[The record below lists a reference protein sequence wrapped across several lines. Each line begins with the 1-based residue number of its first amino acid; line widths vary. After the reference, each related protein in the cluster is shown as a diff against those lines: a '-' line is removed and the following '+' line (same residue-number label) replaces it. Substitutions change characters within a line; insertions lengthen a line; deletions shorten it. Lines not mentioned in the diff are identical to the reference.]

1 MGIFKAND
9 IRGIWNDE
17 WNEETAYKIGFFLPQ
32 VMHCDTILVGR
43 DIRLSSD
50 KVFESLSRGIVDAG
64 CDVLDIG
71 LATTP
76 MVYFATVHFG
86 VSLSVQITASHN
98 PAPYNGMKVS
108 KQGAIPVC
116 YADGLDRVKTHVEN
130 VKVVLSGKKGVVRH
144 VDALTPYLAFQAKD
158 MPDFSNLKLAI
169 DCSNGMACL
178 VAKELFGEE
187 HCYINDHFD
196 GSFPAHEPNPL
207 DETTCAQIK
216 ETVLRCKADL
226 GIIFDGDADRV
237 MFIDEKGTYIHADHM
252 GAILGH
258 HFEKGIA
265 VVDIRSSRSTV
276 SYLETLGFEVVVW
289 KVGHAQVKQ
298 KMRELGAT
306 FGGELS
312 GHYYFKDFFYCDS
325 AVFATKCILEVL
337 SDFKDQ
343 GKSVSQVLS
352 TVIRYKTTGEVNY
365 KLENKEE
372 VMDNLLAAYSMQGYS
387 KILTFDG
394 YRIEFP
400 TWWFS
405 VRISNTEPYLRL
417 VMESTTQQELDE
429 RFAEISAIIEA

>member
-9 IRGIWNDE
+9 IRGIWNTE
-17 WNEETAYKIGFFLPQ
+17 WNGETAYKIGFFLPQ
-32 VMHCDTILVGR
+32 VMDCDTILVGR
-43 DIRLSSD
+43 DVRLSSNE
-50 KVFESLSRGIVDAG
+50 VFDNLSRGIIDAG
-64 CDVLDIG
+64 CNVLDIG

-76 MVYFATVHFG
+76 MVYFATVYFE
-86 VSLSVQITASHN
+86 VPLSVQITASHN
-98 PAPYNGMKVS
+98 PASYNGMKVS
-108 KQGAIPVC
+108 RRNAIPVC
-116 YADGLDRVKTHVEN
+116 ATDGLDQVQKLVLE
-130 VKVVLSGKKGVVRH
+130 KEVVPSDKKGVLRKI
-144 VDALTPYLAFQAKD
+144 DAKTPYLAFQAKG

-178 VAKELFGEE
+178 VVKELFGEN

-207 DETTCAQIK
+207 DESTCEQIK
-216 ETVLRCKADL
+216 KTVLQNKADL

-258 HFEKGIA
+258 RFEKGIA

-276 SYLETLGFEVVVW
+276 SYLEALGYEVAVW

-306 FGGELS
+306 FGSELS
-312 GHYYFKDFFYCDS
+312 GHYYFKEFFNCDS

-337 SDFKDQ
+337 SGFKNQ

-352 TVIRYKTTGEVNY
+352 TVIGYKTTGEVNFTL
-365 KLENKEE
+365 KNAKK
-372 VMDNLLAAYSMQGYS
+372 VMERLFETYSLQDTT

-405 VRISNTEPYLRL
+405 VRTSNTEPYLRL
-417 VMESTTQQELDE
+417 VMEAKTQQELDE
-429 RFAEISAIIEA
+429 KFAEISAIIQG